1 MRPRDVRQATAAFT
15 LIELLVV
22 IAIIAILI
30 GLLLPAVQKVR
41 EAAAR
46 ISCANNLH
54 QLGVACHTFH
64 DGHGALPNSRRDANY
79 TWLVEI
85 LPYVEQANLQSQ
97 WRMTSG
103 SFYTQNATARMTTVP
118 IYFCPARRGPMTSLA
133 PGDLEDGSTTT
144 YAQGACADYACN
156 VGTTGSDYWWSTPTS
171 GGTTPN
177 TPNDGPFQLDNN
189 WSTNSKPS
197 FVGGVRFDQISD
209 GLSSTILVGEKH
221 VPITRM
227 GDYAAGD
234 GAAYNGDHGTSFRGA
249 DPGRTLARN
258 PTDTFTNRF
267 GSYHT
272 GICQFVFCD
281 GSVHALPVSIDDKV
295 LGYLASRNDGEVVDA
310 SKY

>member
-1 MRPRDVRQATAAFT
+1 MRPRDVRQATAGFT

-46 ISCANNLH
+46 ISCANNLK
-54 QLGVACHTFH
+54 QMGLACHTFH
-64 DGHGALPNSRRDANY
+64 DNHNALPNSRRDANY

-97 WRMTSG
+97 WTMTSG

-118 IYFCPARRGPMTSLA
+118 IYFCPARRGPMTSNA
-133 PGDLEDGSTTT
+133 PGDPND
-144 YAQGACADYACN
+144 ANAAQFMQGACADYACN
-156 VGTTGSDYWWSTPTS
+156 VGSTGSDYWWTGPTS
-171 GGTTPN
+171 GQTGTN

-189 WSTNSKPS
+189 WSTNNKPS

-209 GLSSTILVGEKH
+209 GLSSTILAGEKH
-221 VPITRM
+221 VPRTKF
-227 GDYAAGD
+227 GDYASGD

-249 DPGRTLARN
+249 GPGRTLARTPDAN
-258 PTDTFTNRF
+258 LTNRF

-272 GICQFVFCD
+272 GVCQFVFCD
-281 GSVHALPVSIDDKV
+281 GSVHSISVSIDATT
-295 LGYLASRNDGEVVDA
+295 LGNLARRNDGQVVDT
-310 SKY
+310 SRY